1 MWVRGIIGTVLCVVG
16 GVWVAQGTGALHG
29 SGMTGHGQYTA
40 LGTIVIVIG
49 LVMVIWADQA
59 RRSHQK
65 QA

>member
-1 MWVRGIIGTVLCVVG
+1 
-16 GVWVAQGTGALHG
+16 VAQGTGALHG

-40 LGTIVIVIG
+40 LGTVVIVIG